1 MIKWTESL
9 SIGNETIDSQHKE
22 LIQKINDVLEA
33 CNRQQGKEKVVEVM
47 QFLKDYTVK
56 HFKDEEN
63 LMKKYQY
70 PMYEEHKKIHEDLVK
85 KVEDLDERIKREG
98 VSLSVVMTVN
108 KTLVDWFVN
117 HISKEDKKVGE
128 YIKNRK

>member
-22 LIQKINDVLEA
+22 LIRKINDVLEA

-117 HISKEDKKVGE
+117 HINKEDKKVGE

>member
-9 SIGNETIDSQHKE
+9 SVGNETIDSQHKE

>member
-9 SIGNETIDSQHKE
+9 SVGNETIDSQHKE

-33 CNRQQGKEKVVEVM
+33 CNRQHGKEKVVEVM

>member
-1 MIKWTESL
+1 MKWTESL

-22 LIQKINDVLEA
+22 LIRKINDVLEA

-117 HISKEDKKVGE
+117 HINKEDKKVGE

>member
-1 MIKWTESL
+1 MKWTESL
-9 SIGNETIDSQHKE
+9 SVGNETIDSQHKE

-33 CNRQQGKEKVVEVM
+33 CNRQHGKEKVVEVM